1 MIKEKWFFFTID
13 VCGVLTNLPL
23 RGIIDNFFSNG
34 RKDDMRA
41 PDDVRFPIATDV
53 NYPLC
58 GENGAD
64 QVFGQSR

>member
-1 MIKEKWFFFTID
+1 MIKGKWFFSTID
-13 VCGVLTNLPL
+13 ICGVQGNLPL
-23 RGIIDNFFSNG
+23 RGIINNFACNG

-41 PDDVRFPIATDV
+41 LDDVRFPIATDV

-64 QVFGQSR
+64 QVLGESR